1 MADKPKTGSVIAK
14 KGKVTA
20 RNIIVGMDIQ
30 GAAGDEVLKT
40 ALETMQHLR
49 TGHVRG
55 AEGVEA
61 SGDIVVGFR
70 HLNPEAP
77 DPESFVAELRALRQ
91 ALAGLQR
98 EPEAAANIEAASEA
112 VDDTIAEAGKAAPLP
127 KKVVNRL
134 RDAVEFITDAGK
146 ALDAA
151 GKAGPLV
158 VQAIGTATTLYRMAQ
173 ALF

>member
-1 MADKPKTGSVIAK
+1 M
-14 KGKVTA
+14 
-20 RNIIVGMDIQ
+20 
-30 GAAGDEVLKT
+30 
-40 ALETMQHLR
+40 
-49 TGHVRG
+49 
-55 AEGVEA
+55 
-61 SGDIVVGFR
+61 SGWTSR
-70 HLNPEAP
+70 AP
-77 DPESFVAELRALRQ
+77 P
-91 ALAGLQR
+91 
-98 EPEAAANIEAASEA
+98 AAANIEAASEA